1 MRPIASPPPIFMANM
16 RGWIRGA
23 KMVDTALS
31 PTLEQLE
38 KGFYESPKVDQSTHR
53 RAWRRLSVFETL
65 HNRGEIE
72 YFHLRAA
79 EKIEKHWHGALGADV
94 RMGDDEGGGCPDV
107 EYPRTYHA
115 QKLAQAQEQLRPR
128 EWLALQDIIMGASL
142 EEVGRKWRAVGTA
155 KIARAQALVL
165 VYEGLD
171 VLGRY
176 WGLATTEKGRP

>member
-1 MRPIASPPPIFMANM
+1 ME
-16 RGWIRGA
+16 
-23 KMVDTALS
+23 DALS
-31 PTLEQLE
+31 PTREQLRRDE
-38 KGFYESPKVDQSTHR
+38 YIPPHIDQHTNR
-53 RAWRRLSVFETL
+53 RAWRKITVFENL

-176 WGLATTEKGRP
+176 WGLASKEKGRQ

>member
-1 MRPIASPPPIFMANM
+1 ME
-16 RGWIRGA
+16 
-23 KMVDTALS
+23 DALS
-31 PTLEQLE
+31 PTREQLRHDT
-38 KGFYESPKVDQSTHR
+38 YEPPHIDQHTNR
-53 RAWRRLSVFETL
+53 RAWRKLSVFENL
-65 HNRGEIE
+65 FNRGEIE
-72 YFHLRAA
+72 CFHLRAA
-79 EKIEKHWHGALGADV
+79 EKVEKHWHGALGADV

-115 QKLAQAQEQLRPR
+115 QKLAQAQQQLRPR

-176 WGLATTEKGRP
+176 WGLASKEKGRQ